1 MGSFFRDHT
10 SRSIKELISLKGKC
24 SVVTGGASGIGAG
37 IVKRLAEAGSSVIV
51 ADLDLEQAEKTSKE
65 VSEITGVKV
74 IAIKAD
80 VSDSLSLAEVAETCK
95 GNFGSLEIWVNN
107 AGIFP
112 TTGPAIEAKDSFV
125 DKMLEVN
132 VRGTFAGSREAALH
146 MDSGGVIINL
156 ASTQGLT
163 GGPGISAYTASKHA
177 VVGLTKSLAIELA
190 PKGIRVVAV
199 APGVI
204 DTPGVQDQLEPLKEA
219 GIDISAVT
227 SNSLMGRA
235 GVPDDIARVVL
246 FLASDLAD
254 WITGATIP
262 VDAGKL
268 AG

>member
-1 MGSFFRDHT
+1 
-10 SRSIKELISLKGKC
+10 
-24 SVVTGGASGIGAG
+24 
-37 IVKRLAEAGSSVIV
+37 
-51 ADLDLEQAEKTSKE
+51 
-65 VSEITGVKV
+65 
-74 IAIKAD
+74 
-80 VSDSLSLAEVAETCK
+80 
-95 GNFGSLEIWVNN
+95 
-107 AGIFP
+107 
-112 TTGPAIEAKDSFV
+112 
-125 DKMLEVN
+125 MLEVN

>member
-1 MGSFFRDHT
+1 MDNHFTDHS
-10 SRSIKELISLKGKC
+10 SRPIEELFSLKGKS
-24 SVVTGGASGIGAG
+24 SVVTGGASGIGEG
-37 IVKRLAEAGSSVIV
+37 IVKRLAEVGSSVIV
-51 ADLDLEQAEKTSKE
+51 ADMDLEKAESTSKKIAE
-65 VSEITGVKV
+65 STGAKV
-74 IAIKAD
+74 IATEVN
-80 VSDSLSLAEVAETCK
+80 VSNSNSLAETADTCLR
-95 GNFGSLEIWVNN
+95 NFGNLDIWVNN

-112 TTGPAIEAKDSFV
+112 TTGPAIEAEDSFV
-125 DKMLEVN
+125 DEMLEVN
-132 VRGTFAGSREAALH
+132 VRGTFAGSREAALR
-146 MDSGGVIINL
+146 MKNGGVIINL

-204 DTPGVQDQLEPLKEA
+204 DTPGVRYQLEPLKEA
-219 GIDISAVT
+219 GIDIS
-227 SNSLMGRA
+227 SMIKNSLLGRS
-235 GVPDDIARVVL
+235 GVPDDVARVVL
-246 FLASDLAD
+246 FLASEMAD